1 MMRVMI
7 VDDEP
12 AARRTLRECCAREPD
27 LQITG
32 EFGDGRSALTAI
44 LAQPPDLLFLDI
56 QIDTVNGIALARSLD
71 QQNLPDIVFVTAYDR
86 YALEAFEV
94 CASDYLLKPFDYQR
108 FKTTVA
114 RVRRKRSEAPIDDR
128 RDALLAVVSR
138 LEREV
143 KALSTSTPR
152 LIAESGSSMHVLN
165 VADIELVEG
174 DRNYVKFTVGRGQY
188 HARSTLQ
195 QAEGSL
201 ASQPML
207 RISRSCL
214 INVNFI
220 RQVSRTPRGDF
231 IFVLACGTTVT
242 SSEGHREAVR
252 ERLNEMK
259 LKTGQGMS

>member
-12 AARRTLRECCAREPD
+12 AARRTLRECCAREAD
-27 LQITG
+27 LQIVG

-94 CASDYLLKPFDYQR
+94 CASDYLLKPFDYPR
-108 FKTTVA
+108 FSGTVA
-114 RVRRKRSEAPIDDR
+114 RVRRKRREAPSADR
-128 RDALLAVVSR
+128 RDALLSVVSR

-143 KALSTSTPR
+143 RALSHGTPR

-165 VADIELVEG
+165 IADIELVEG
-174 DRNYVKFTVGRGQY
+174 DRNYVKFTVGHAQY

-214 INVNFI
+214 INLNFI

-242 SSEGHREAVR
+242 SSEGHRDSVR

-259 LKTGQGMS
+259 LKTGQAVD